1 MPGPPE
7 GLLGGACPALPHGP
21 LGFHRDTL
29 SSSSL
34 PPASPGCADP
44 TANYENEKS
53 VSGPQMSIFLWRFHS
68 LIISAC
74 SRRNPKNVGLIMKTG
89 AWPRGT
95 HALAITEGWAGPPPL
110 GWGTWMEL
118 AVLLGPGPVSTSLFP
133 AIGLQPRLLKKQE
146 SS

>member
-7 GLLGGACPALPHGP
+7 GLLGGASPALPHGP

-89 AWPRGT
+89 PEGPTHWPSQRAGL
-95 HALAITEGWAGPPPL
+95 ALPRWAGAL
-110 GWGTWMEL
+110 GWNWLSSL
-118 AVLLGPGPVSTSLFP
+118 ALGLFP
-133 AIGLQPRLLKKQE
+133 HPCFQPPGC
-146 SS
+146 SPAS